1 MRHCFK
7 KCPRVLFQPVRF
19 LFKGYVIVIIYL
31 KRLLL
36 FNYFIRNKNIMFFSF
51 SEHVI
56 WQQFITPRVIA
67 LIIKILRTRTCQHVC
82 FCFLWSF
89 RASIQQSTCSS
100 LMAIQQS
107 EGNPFSMGI
116 RKFRHPFQWATR
128 PIVHTML
135 IIRTANDVPDSECCK
150 QKNIKTMLLTSC
162 LVLDIYL

>member
-1 MRHCFK
+1 MLIYTLWKNNIFFDFQSM
-7 KCPRVLFQPVRF
+7 LF
-19 LFKGYVIVIIYL
+19 GGC
-31 KRLLL
+31 LLRPESL
-36 FNYFIRNKNIMFFSF
+36 PWSSKYFC
-51 SEHVI
+51 
-56 WQQFITPRVIA
+56 QQ
-67 LIIKILRTRTCQHVC
+67 VC

-89 RASIQQSTCSS
+89 IASIQQSTCSS

>member
-31 KRLLL
+31 KR
-36 FNYFIRNKNIMFFSF
+36 YFIHYEKIMFFYSF

-56 WQQFITPRVIA
+56 WRLFITPRIVA
-67 LIIKILRTRTCQHVC
+67 LIIKILRPRTCQQVC

-89 RASIQQSTCSS
+89 IASIQQSTCSS

>member
-7 KCPRVLFQPVRF
+7 KCPGVLLQPVRF
-19 LFKGYVIVIIYL
+19 LFEGRIFVIVIIYL
-31 KRLLL
+31 KR
-36 FNYFIRNKNIMFFSF
+36 FNYFIHYTKIKFWFNFQSMKFFGCLLRSNPLPWSSKDYDQVRVF
-51 SEHVI
+51 C
-56 WQQFITPRVIA
+56 QQ
-67 LIIKILRTRTCQHVC
+67 VC

-89 RASIQQSTCSS
+89 IASIQQSTCSS

-150 QKNIKTMLLTSC
+150 QNKIKAMLLY
-162 LVLDIYL
+162 LVLG